1 MLVKKTKKIRV
12 RFAPS
17 PTGFLHV
24 GGLRTALY
32 GYLYARQNKGVFF
45 LRVEDTDQ
53 SRYVQGAVENL
64 LHSVANMGLDW
75 DEGLYLKCQNPNAK
89 CQIIE
94 KGDFGPYFQS
104 KRLDIYKKYAEELIK
119 NKHAYYCFCSAE
131 RLEKLRQTQELNK
144 QPTMYDGF
152 CRNLSSAEIKKKLA
166 IGEPHVVRL
175 AMPKTGTTKLNDLVR
190 GEVEFENRLIDDQV
204 LIKSDG
210 FPTYHLAHV
219 VDDHL
224 METNPV
230 IRGEEWLSS
239 IPKHLQL
246 FKAFGWIAPDYAH
259 IPLLLNPD
267 KSKLSKRQG
276 DVAVEDYLKKGYLP
290 EALLNFVALLGWNPG
305 TEREIFSLKE
315 LIKEFSLAKVQK
327 SGAVFNVEKLDWLN
341 SEYIKK
347 MPIKKLIELCV
358 PYLLEASVINE
369 KEAENKDLRLKIEKI
384 VKLEQERMK
393 KLSDLPEPVGF
404 FFKSPNYSGEMLVW
418 RKSDKITTVE
428 RLKKLSLFY
437 DTWKGEWSREAIE
450 EKTLLLIKKENL
462 DNGTTLWPMR
472 VALSGLE
479 KSPGPFDLADILG
492 QEETMARIELALKK
506 IK

>member
-1 MLVKKTKKIRV
+1 MPSKKTKKVRV

-53 SRYVQGAVENL
+53 SRYVEGAVESL
-64 LHSVANMGLDW
+64 LYAIAGMGLDW
-75 DEGLYLKCQNPNAK
+75 DEGPYLKKDNTVG
-89 CQIIE
+89 E

-104 KRLDIYKKYAEELIK
+104 KRLDIYKKQAEELIK
-119 NKHAYYCFCSAE
+119 NNHAYYCFCSSE
-131 RLEKLRQTQELNK
+131 RLEKLRKTQEINK
-144 QPTMYDGF
+144 QPTMYDGL
-152 CRNLSSAEIKKKLA
+152 CRNLIPVEVKKKLSA
-166 IGEPHVVRL
+166 GEPHVVRL

-190 GEVEFENRLIDDQV
+190 GEVEFENKLIDDQV

-210 FPTYHLAHV
+210 FPTYHLAHA

-239 IPKHLQL
+239 TPKHLQL
-246 FKAFGWIAPDYAH
+246 FKAFGWTAPDYAH

-305 TEREIFSLKE
+305 TEKE
-315 LIKEFSLAKVQK
+315 VFSLAELVKDFSLTKVQK
-327 SGAVFNVEKLDWLN
+327 SGAIFNVEKLDWLN

-347 MPIKKLIELCV
+347 TPLKELVKLCQ
-358 PYLLEASVINE
+358 PYL
-369 KEAENKDLRLKIEKI
+369 KEAGLTSETLPIDKI

-393 KLSDLPEPVGF
+393 KLSDLPQAVEF
-404 FFKSPNYSGEMLVW
+404 FFKLSDYAGGMLVW
-418 RKSDKITTVE
+418 RKSDQATTVE
-428 RLKKLSLFY
+428 RLERLRLFY
-437 DTWKGEWSREAIE
+437 DTWQGVWSKEAIE
-450 EKTLLLIKKENL
+450 KKTMELIKKENL

-492 QEETMARIELALKK
+492 QEETLNSLKSALEK